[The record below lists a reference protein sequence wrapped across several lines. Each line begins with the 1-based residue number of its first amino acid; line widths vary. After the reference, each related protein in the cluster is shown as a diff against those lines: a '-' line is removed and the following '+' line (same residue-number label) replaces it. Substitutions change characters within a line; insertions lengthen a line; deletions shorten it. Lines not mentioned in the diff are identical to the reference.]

1 MSTIRAVSSAVAT
14 TLLLALALIIN
25 ASLAS
30 DATPS
35 PQQPTQASP
44 QQESILARAA
54 VLSDQRAKAAAT
66 RHHKK
71 ALADRSKRERQAALE
86 RAQRAKARTAPAP
99 KKSSAPSTSV
109 SRSAT
114 QRTSGPL
121 TGWKARYW
129 AEAQVWA
136 QQPKTRSV
144 IFCESSN
151 DPQKVSKTGKYRGLY
166 QMDAD
171 FWSSYGGLELASRP
185 DLASRAAQN
194 YVAYRGYVGN
204 GWGRWECA

>member
-30 DATPS
+30 DATPV
-35 PQQPTQASP
+35 QQQSTEASP

-66 RHHKK
+66 RHHKQ

-86 RAQRAKARTAPAP
+86 RAQRAKARSAASP
-99 KKSSAPSTSV
+99 KKASAPSV
-109 SRSAT
+109 SRAAV

-129 AEAQVWA
+129 SEAQVWA

-166 QMDAD
+166 QFDKD
-171 FWSSYGGLELASRP
+171 FWASYGGLELASRP

>member
-14 TLLLALALIIN
+14 TLLLALALSIN

-30 DATPS
+30 DATPV
-35 PQQPTQASP
+35 QQQSTEASP

-66 RHHKK
+66 RQHKK

-99 KKSSAPSTSV
+99 KKSSAPSV
-109 SRSAT
+109 SRAAVH
-114 QRTSGPL
+114 RISGPL

-171 FWSSYGGLELASRP
+171 FWASYGGLELASRP